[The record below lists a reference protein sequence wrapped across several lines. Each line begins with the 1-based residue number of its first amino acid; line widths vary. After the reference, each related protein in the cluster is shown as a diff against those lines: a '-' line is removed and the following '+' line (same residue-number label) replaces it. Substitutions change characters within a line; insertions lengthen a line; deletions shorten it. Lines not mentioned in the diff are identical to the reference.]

1 MKGMRRTNWFKL
13 GGLGILVVLAVSGLL
28 ALESS
33 QREVESP
40 SPRTTY
46 SASAGGYKAL
56 YFWLQTL
63 NIPIQRWE
71 NRLGDL
77 PPAASVL
84 MMVDPELGPGTGELE
99 ALRGWVTKGGTF
111 VLVASRPNAFLKTF
125 NLELAP
131 GFGMFHK
138 KGDGEGF
145 VFQPGPYTR
154 GVRTLHSQGH
164 PGLAWAQPGAV
175 VHLRSGWGE
184 LLVVLEQ
191 GKGRVI
197 VLADPELFSNVSLR
211 EADHPRLALNLL
223 LTHLGNGRVL
233 VDEYH
238 HGYGRATSVFDHLT
252 HSKAIYPA
260 LQGFLLLLIFWA
272 AKGRRFGPPRTLI
285 RDEHRSSL
293 EYVRAMAQLFQRAQA
308 RGFALEAVSRWIE
321 EDAKRMLVYRDH
333 ELQNKL
339 LLARKQLGRQE
350 ISERELLTSVRTLYS
365 ALDEAREKY

>member
-1 MKGMRRTNWFKL
+1 MKGMGRTNWLKL
-13 GGLGILVVLAVSGLL
+13 GGLGILLFLAVYGLV

-33 QREVESP
+33 QRKEELP
-40 SPRTTY
+40 APRTTY

-56 YFWLQTL
+56 YLWLQAL

-71 NRLGDL
+71 KRLGDL

-99 ALRGWVTKGGTF
+99 ALKGWVSKGGTF
-111 VLVASRPNAFLKTF
+111 VLVISRPNAFLKNF
-125 NLELAP
+125 DLDLEP
-131 GFGMFHK
+131 GFGKSHK
-138 KGDGEGF
+138 NDDGEMF

-154 GVRTLHSQGH
+154 GVRTLHYQGH
-164 PGLAWAQPGAV
+164 PGLVLAQPEAV
-175 VHLRSGWGE
+175 IHLRSEWGG
-184 LLVVLEQ
+184 LLAVLEQ
-191 GKGRVI
+191 GKGRLI
-197 VLADPELFSNVSLR
+197 VLTDPNLFSNELLR

-223 LTHLGNGRVL
+223 LTHLGDGSVL

-252 HSKAIYPA
+252 RSKAIYPA

-272 AKGRRFGPPRTLI
+272 AKGRRFGPPRPLV

-308 RGFALEAVSRWIE
+308 RGLALEAVSRWIE
-321 EDAKRMLVYRDH
+321 EDAKKILVYRDH
-333 ELQNKL
+333 ELQRKL
-339 LLARKQLGRQE
+339 LVARKQLGEQE
-350 ISERELLTSVRTLYS
+350 ISERELLTSVRTLYA
-365 ALDEAREKY
+365 ALDEARGKH